1 MTRDKSDST
10 SVEPNLSP
18 VTVAVAGFANM
29 FCIGTVYALS
39 TLQAQLPRL
48 FGISNAWS
56 VTPFGAACLG
66 LSIGV
71 LTSASMIIQSGAHV
85 TAARGTALWGI
96 AVISAGISL
105 SSLKLGLM
113 ITCFLFGGLGIGW
126 TYLAVV
132 ALISQGLPRHALARS
147 AIGPLGFST
156 AAAMCFLLSSVF
168 GVDAADAE
176 TLGRMLV
183 FLGVTFAAVGAFT
196 QLSLS
201 IFYKHSAL
209 GSPQNSFSK
218 YSGPFFST
226 LLFFNALPGMTLFSG
241 LLPLVSHYTS
251 GTDHDKMWIISC
263 CMIALAFGGV
273 LAPSICTYFGA
284 RVTLVSILFL
294 RGVLLILLSQF
305 ERSTQAIYTMLAI
318 LFAHGTGFS
327 ILPGLIK
334 TQNSNQQLFYFKY
347 GRVLVSWGIAGIVG
361 TTVNSIIL
369 SQVSSISTGALLIG
383 LLTLSFGI
391 IMYFMPAIGG
401 EFLA

>member
-1 MTRDKSDST
+1 
-10 SVEPNLSP
+10 
-18 VTVAVAGFANM
+18 M

-56 VTPFGAACLG
+56 LALFGATCLG

-71 LTSASMIIQSGAHV
+71 LTSASIIIQSGAHV
-85 TAARGTALWGI
+85 TAARGTTLWGI
-96 AVISAGISL
+96 TVIGAGISL

-113 ITCFLFGGLGIGW
+113 IICFLFGGVGIGW

-156 AAAMCFLLSSVF
+156 AAAMLFFLSSVF

-183 FLGVTFAAVGAFT
+183 FLGVTFAAVGAST

-201 IFYKHSAL
+201 IFYKDPAVD
-209 GSPQNSFSK
+209 SPKNSLSDD
-218 YSGPFFST
+218 SGPFFST

-241 LLPLVSHYTS
+241 LLPLASHYTS
-251 GTDHDKMWIISC
+251 DTDDKMWIISC
-263 CMIALAFGGV
+263 CMIALALGGV
-273 LAPSICTYFGA
+273 LAPSICAYFGA
-284 RVTLVSILFL
+284 RLTFVVILFL
-294 RGVLLILLSQF
+294 RGVLLILLSQC

-334 TQNSNQQLFYFKY
+334 IQNSNQQLFYFKY

-361 TTVNSIIL
+361 TVVNAILL
-369 SQVSSISTGALLIG
+369 SQVSSISTGAMLVG
-383 LLTLSFGI
+383 LLTLLFGI
-391 IMYFMPAIGG
+391 IMHFVPALGG
-401 EFLA
+401 KFLA